1 MITGGPPIFNL
12 LVIFMEG
19 NMFVVWDEEA
29 LFENAEVFQQFFQA
43 GKWKVHGQIALA
55 GLHVVDRAGNFQLLQ
70 QFIRVCFKT
79 EL

>member
-1 MITGGPPIFNL
+1 MVIGGPPIFNL

-29 LFENAEVFQQFFQA
+29 LFENAEVFQQFLQA
-43 GKWKVHGQIALA
+43 GKWKVHGQIAPA
-55 GLHVVDRAGNFQLLQ
+55 GLHVADRAGNFQLLQ